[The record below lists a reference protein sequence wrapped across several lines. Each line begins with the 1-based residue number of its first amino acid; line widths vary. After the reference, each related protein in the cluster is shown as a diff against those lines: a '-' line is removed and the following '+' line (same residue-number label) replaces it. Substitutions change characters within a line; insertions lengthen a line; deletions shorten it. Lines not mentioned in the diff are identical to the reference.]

1 LSFHQISDIAL
12 ISNKKHIKFMTGAAI
27 LSTVLLVF
35 SSCSSTKP
43 YTLGPVKTF
52 DPDTSRIPMPDEAE
66 SYQYWDRVESTIFH
80 QIEKPLDLNRVFRA
94 AGNGLGLNASKQ
106 ADNINVLD
114 EVPESSWYT
123 YRHFYI
129 PMSTEELAKGPNTV
143 KPDTSGYWNIFSAKL
158 SGANPGFFIQDANGE
173 RFLIKFDGPKYP
185 ELTTSAEVIGTKIFY
200 AAGYFVPESTIIN
213 FNPDKVRI
221 NDGVMVEENGQERQ
235 MTMEDYRQI
244 ITVAANNDDGTRRAL
259 ASKFVDGIPLGPWDF
274 KGTRKDDPND
284 RVKHEHRRELRGMR
298 VISSWLN
305 DTDRRDA
312 NTMSVYT
319 DGGYIRHLVQDF
331 GNTLG
336 ANGTGIH
343 QPIYGQ
349 AYLIDPRYMALSA
362 VTLGL
367 YIKPWE
373 EVDPQEFIP
382 YPSVGYFRT
391 ETLRPGRWVSAHPIP
406 AFENM
411 TLRDA
416 YWGAKQV
423 MSFRDDDI
431 RAIVETGE
439 LSNRDAEEYLIQI
452 LIERRDIIGRYWFS
466 KINPLDKFEA
476 SKGNGDITLHF
487 SDLGVDY
494 DLFSASETEYRYSVS
509 EEGDAKAGSKT
520 INEPRISVSSS
531 DIKSNVLE
539 FNIVTI
545 RKDINAAE
553 KNIRVYVVNDS
564 RGVRVAGI
572 QRAE

>member
-1 LSFHQISDIAL
+1 MI
-12 ISNKKHIKFMTGAAI
+12 
-27 LSTVLLVF
+27 F

-43 YTLGPVKTF
+43 YTLGPIKTF
-52 DPDTSRIPMPDEAE
+52 DPDTTRIPMPEETE
-66 SYQYWDRVESTIFH
+66 SYQYWDRIENTIFH
-80 QIEKPLDLNRVFRA
+80 QLEKPLDLNRVFRA
-94 AGNGLGLNASKQ
+94 AGNGIGLNASKQ

-123 YRHFYI
+123 YRHFYK
-129 PMSTEELAKGPNTV
+129 PMSREELAKGPNTV
-143 KPDTSGYWNIFSAKL
+143 KPDTTGFWSIFSAKL
-158 SGANPGFFIQDANGE
+158 SGANPGFFIEDENGN
-173 RFLIKFDGPKYP
+173 RFLIKFDGPDYP

-200 AAGYFVPESTIIN
+200 AAGYYVPESTIVN

-221 NDGVMVEENGQERQ
+221 NEGVMVDENGEERQ

-244 ITVAANNDDGTRRAL
+244 ITVAARNEDGTRRAL
-259 ASKFVDGIPLGPWDF
+259 ASKFVDGVLLGPWGF
-274 KGTRKDDPND
+274 EGTRKDDPND

-319 DGGYIRHLVQDF
+319 EGGYIRHLVQDF

-336 ANGTGIH
+336 ANGSGIH

-362 VTLGL
+362 ITLGL
-367 YIKPWE
+367 YVKPWD
-373 EVDPQEFIP
+373 EVDPQKFIP
-382 YPSVGYFRT
+382 HPSVGYFRT
-391 ETLRPGRWVSAHPIP
+391 ETLRPGRWVSAHPMP
-406 AFENM
+406 PFENM

-439 LSNRDAEEYLIQI
+439 LSNSDAEEYLIKT
-452 LIERRDIIGRYWFS
+452 LIERRDKIGRYWFS
-466 KINPLDKFEA
+466 KINPLDKFDVRK
-476 SKGNGDITLHF
+476 SSDKLILTF
-487 SDLGVDY
+487 SDLGVDNSLY
-494 DLFSASETEYRYSVS
+494 SPSETEYCYSVS
-509 EEGDAKAGSKT
+509 SDGGSLAENLT
-520 INEPRISVSSS
+520 TGQSEISIELS
-531 DIKSNVLE
+531 DMTNGVLE
-539 FNIVTI
+539 YEIFTV
-545 RKDINAAE
+545 RKNSDAAE
-553 KNIRVYVVNDS
+553 KYVTVYVANDN

-572 QRAE
+572 KREE

>member
-1 LSFHQISDIAL
+1 MIL
-12 ISNKKHIKFMTGAAI
+12 NKEHIKHNAWLVSFAVSIMI
-27 LSTVLLVF
+27 L
-35 SSCSSTKP
+35 SSCSTTKP

-52 DPDTSRIPMPDEAE
+52 DPDTTSIPMPEESE
-66 SYQYWDRVESTIFH
+66 SYQYWDRIEYTVFH
-80 QIEKPLDLNRVFRA
+80 QIEKPFDLNRVFRA
-94 AGNGLGLNASKQ
+94 AGKGLGLNRSKQ

-123 YRHFYI
+123 YRHFYN

-143 KPDTSGYWNIFSAKL
+143 KPDTTGYWNIFSAKL
-158 SGANPGFFIQDANGE
+158 SGANPGFFIEDESGN
-173 RFLIKFDGPKYP
+173 RFLIKFDGPNYP

-200 AAGYFVPESTIIN
+200 AAGYYVPESTIVN

-221 NDGVMVEENGQERQ
+221 NDGVMVEENGEERQ
-235 MTMEDYRQI
+235 MTMDDYRQI
-244 ITVAANNDDGTRRAL
+244 ITVAAINEDGTRRAL
-259 ASKFVDGIPLGPWDF
+259 ASKFVDGVPLGPWDF

-319 DGGYIRHLVQDF
+319 DSGYIRHLVQDF

-336 ANGTGIH
+336 ANGSGIH

-349 AYLIDPRYMALSA
+349 AYLIDPRYMVLSA
-362 VTLGL
+362 IGLGL
-367 YIKPWE
+367 YVTPWE
-373 EVDPQEFIP
+373 EVDAQEYIP
-382 YPSVGYFRT
+382 HPSVGYFRS
-391 ETLRPGRWVSAHPIP
+391 ETLRPEGWVSAHPMP
-406 AFENM
+406 PFENM

-439 LSNRDAEEYLIQI
+439 LSNSDAEEYLIKT
-452 LIERRDIIGRYWFS
+452 LIDRRDKIGRYWFS
-466 KINPLDKFEA
+466 KINPLDKF
-476 SKGNGDITLHF
+476 SVHKRSDMLTLKF
-487 SDLGVDY
+487 SDLGVDHN
-494 DLFSASETEYRYSVS
+494 LFSASETEYHYSVS
-509 EEGDAKAGSKT
+509 SNGDTVAVNLIADET
-520 INEPRISVSSS
+520 EISVQLS
-531 DIKSNVLE
+531 DIGSDVLE
-539 FNIVTI
+539 FEIVTV
-545 RKDINAAE
+545 RRSSDVSK
-553 KNIRVYVVNDS
+553 KYVKVYVANDG

-572 QRAE
+572 KREE

>member
-1 LSFHQISDIAL
+1 LSLAAL
-12 ISNKKHIKFMTGAAI
+12 
-27 LSTVLLVF
+27 LSAVLLML

-43 YTLGPVKTF
+43 YTLGPVKSF
-52 DPDTSRIPMPDEAE
+52 DPDTSRIPMPEETE
-66 SYQYWDRVESTIFH
+66 SYQYWDRIENTVFY

-123 YRHFYI
+123 YRHFYN
-129 PMSTEELAKGPNTV
+129 PMTTEELAKGPNTV

-158 SGANPGFFIQDANGE
+158 SGANPGFFIEDENGN
-173 RFLIKFDGPKYP
+173 RFLIKFDGPNYP

-200 AAGYFVPESTIIN
+200 AAGYYVPESTIVN

-221 NDGVMVEENGQERQ
+221 NDGVMVEENGEERQ

-244 ITVAANNDDGTRRAL
+244 IKVAARNEDGTRRAL
-259 ASKFVDGIPLGPWDF
+259 ASKFVNGIPVGPWDF

-319 DGGYIRHLVQDF
+319 DGGYIQHLVQDF

-367 YIKPWE
+367 YVKPWE
-373 EVDPQEFIP
+373 EVDPREFIP
-382 YPSVGYFRT
+382 HPSVGYFRT

-416 YWGAKQV
+416 YWGAKHV

-431 RAIVETGE
+431 SAIVETGE
-439 LSNRDAEEYLIQI
+439 LSNSDAEKYLIKT

-466 KINPLDKFEA
+466 KINPLDKFIVRK
-476 SKGNGDITLHF
+476 SSDILTLKF

-494 DLFSASETEYRYSVS
+494 GLFSASETEYRYTVKSDGDVV
-509 EEGDAKAGSKT
+509 EENLMIDT
-520 INEPRISVSSS
+520 PEILVQISDFFDEVIEIEIVTLRKSRNAEEK
-531 DIKSNVLE
+531 DIK
-539 FNIVTI
+539 
-545 RKDINAAE
+545 
-553 KNIRVYVVNDS
+553 VYIANDS
-564 RGVRVAGI
+564 RGVRVAAI
-572 QRAE
+572 KRDE

>member
-1 LSFHQISDIAL
+1 MAALLSA
-12 ISNKKHIKFMTGAAI
+12 
-27 LSTVLLVF
+27 VLLML
-35 SSCSSTKP
+35 SSCTSTKP
-43 YTLGPVKTF
+43 YTLGPVKSF
-52 DPDTSRIPMPDEAE
+52 DPDTSRIPMPDETE
-66 SYQYWDRVESTIFH
+66 SYQYWDRIENTILY

-94 AGNGLGLNASKQ
+94 AGSGLGLNTSKQ

-123 YRHFYI
+123 YRHFYN
-129 PMSTEELAKGPNTV
+129 PMTPEELAKGPNTV

-158 SGANPGFFIQDANGE
+158 SGANPGFFIEDEKGN
-173 RFLIKFDGPKYP
+173 RFLIKFDGSNYP

-200 AAGYFVPESTIIN
+200 AAGYFVPEAKITD
-213 FNPDKVRI
+213 FNPEKVRI
-221 NDGVMVEENGQERQ
+221 NDGVMVEENGKERP
-235 MTMEDYRQI
+235 MTMDDYRQI
-244 ITVAANNDDGTRRAL
+244 MTVAARNEDGTRRAL
-259 ASKFVDGIPLGPWDF
+259 ASKFVDGIPVGPWDF
-274 KGTRKDDPND
+274 QGTRKDDPND

-319 DGGYIRHLVQDF
+319 DSGYIRHLVQDF

-336 ANGTGIH
+336 ANGSGIH
-343 QPIYGQ
+343 DPIYGQ

-367 YIKPWE
+367 YVKPWE
-373 EVDPQEFIP
+373 EVDPREFIP
-382 YPSVGYFRT
+382 HPSVGYFRT
-391 ETLRPGRWVSAHPIP
+391 KTLRPGRWVSAHPVP

-439 LSNRDAEEYLIQI
+439 LSSSEAEEYLINT
-452 LIERRDIIGRYWFS
+452 LIERRDKIGRYWFS
-466 KINPLDKFEA
+466 KINPLDKFIV
-476 SKGNGDITLHF
+476 SKNSDTLTLKF

-494 DLFSASETEYRYSVS
+494 GLYSSSETEYHY
-509 EEGDAKAGSKT
+509 T
-520 INEPRISVSSS
+520 LSS
-531 DIKSNVLE
+531 DGDVVKANLMTNKPEVFVQISSFFDE
-539 FNIVTI
+539 IIEIEIVTH
-545 RKDINAAE
+545 RKSSNAAE
-553 KNIRVYVVNDS
+553 KAVKIYVANDS
-564 RGVRVAGI
+564 RGVRIAGI
-572 QRAE
+572 QRME

>member
-1 LSFHQISDIAL
+1 LAL
-12 ISNKKHIKFMTGAAI
+12 LMI
-27 LSTVLLVF
+27 F

-43 YTLGPVKTF
+43 YTLGPIKTF
-52 DPDTSRIPMPDEAE
+52 DPDTTRIPMPEETE
-66 SYQYWDRVESTIFH
+66 SYQYWDRIENTIFH
-80 QIEKPLDLNRVFRA
+80 QLEKPLDLNRVFRA
-94 AGNGLGLNASKQ
+94 AGNGIGLNASKQ

-123 YRHFYI
+123 YRHFYK
-129 PMSTEELAKGPNTV
+129 PMSREELAKGPNTV
-143 KPDTSGYWNIFSAKL
+143 KPDTTGFWSIFSAKL
-158 SGANPGFFIQDANGE
+158 SGANPGFFIEDENGN
-173 RFLIKFDGPKYP
+173 RFLIKFDGPDYP

-200 AAGYFVPESTIIN
+200 AAGYYVPESTIVN

-221 NDGVMVEENGQERQ
+221 NEGVMVDENGEERQ

-244 ITVAANNDDGTRRAL
+244 ITVAARNEDGTRRAL
-259 ASKFVDGIPLGPWDF
+259 ASKFVDGVLLGPWGF
-274 KGTRKDDPND
+274 EGTRKDDPND

-319 DGGYIRHLVQDF
+319 EGGYIRHLVQDF

-336 ANGTGIH
+336 ANGSGIH

-362 VTLGL
+362 ITLGL
-367 YIKPWE
+367 YVKPWD
-373 EVDPQEFIP
+373 EVDPQKFIP
-382 YPSVGYFRT
+382 HPSVGYFRT
-391 ETLRPGRWVSAHPIP
+391 ETLRPGRWVSAHPMP
-406 AFENM
+406 PFENM

-439 LSNRDAEEYLIQI
+439 LSNSDAEEYLIKT
-452 LIERRDIIGRYWFS
+452 LIERRDKIGRYWFS
-466 KINPLDKFEA
+466 KINPLDKFDVRK
-476 SKGNGDITLHF
+476 SSDKLILTF
-487 SDLGVDY
+487 SDLGVDNSLY
-494 DLFSASETEYRYSVS
+494 SPSETEYCYSVS
-509 EEGDAKAGSKT
+509 SDGGSLAENLT
-520 INEPRISVSSS
+520 TGQSEISIELS
-531 DIKSNVLE
+531 DMTNGVLE
-539 FNIVTI
+539 YEIFTV
-545 RKDINAAE
+545 RKNSDAAE
-553 KNIRVYVVNDS
+553 KYVTVYVANDN

-572 QRAE
+572 KREE

>member
-1 LSFHQISDIAL
+1 MI
-12 ISNKKHIKFMTGAAI
+12 
-27 LSTVLLVF
+27 F

-43 YTLGPVKTF
+43 YTLGPIKTF
-52 DPDTSRIPMPDEAE
+52 DPDTTRIPMPEETE
-66 SYQYWDRVESTIFH
+66 SYQYWDRIENTIFH
-80 QIEKPLDLNRVFRA
+80 QLEKPLDLNRVFRA
-94 AGNGLGLNASKQ
+94 AGNGIGLNASKQ

-123 YRHFYI
+123 YRHFYK
-129 PMSTEELAKGPNTV
+129 PMSREELAKGPNTV
-143 KPDTSGYWNIFSAKL
+143 KPDTTGFWSIFSAKL
-158 SGANPGFFIQDANGE
+158 SGANPGFFIEDENGN
-173 RFLIKFDGPKYP
+173 RFLIKFDGPDYP

-200 AAGYFVPESTIIN
+200 AAGYYVPESTIVN

-221 NDGVMVEENGQERQ
+221 NEGVMVDENGEERQ

-244 ITVAANNDDGTRRAL
+244 ITVAARNEDGTRRAL
-259 ASKFVDGIPLGPWDF
+259 ASKFVDGVLLGPWGF
-274 KGTRKDDPND
+274 EGTRKDDPND

-319 DGGYIRHLVQDF
+319 EGGYIRHLVQDF

-336 ANGTGIH
+336 ANGSGIH

-362 VTLGL
+362 ITLGL
-367 YIKPWE
+367 YVKPWD
-373 EVDPQEFIP
+373 EVDPQKFIP
-382 YPSVGYFRT
+382 HPSVGYFRT
-391 ETLRPGRWVSAHPIP
+391 ETLRPGRWVSAHPMP
-406 AFENM
+406 PFENM

-439 LSNRDAEEYLIQI
+439 LSNSDAEEYLIKT
-452 LIERRDIIGRYWFS
+452 LIERRDKIGRYWFS
-466 KINPLDKFEA
+466 KINPLDKFDVRK
-476 SKGNGDITLHF
+476 SSDKLILTF
-487 SDLGVDY
+487 SDLGVDNSLY
-494 DLFSASETEYRYSVS
+494 SPSETEYRYSVS
-509 EEGDAKAGSKT
+509 SDGGSLAENLT
-520 INEPRISVSSS
+520 TGQSEISIELS
-531 DIKSNVLE
+531 DMTNGVLE
-539 FNIVTI
+539 YEIFTV
-545 RKDINAAE
+545 RKNSDAAE
-553 KNIRVYVVNDS
+553 KYVTVYVANDN

-572 QRAE
+572 KREE

>member
-1 LSFHQISDIAL
+1 MAL
-12 ISNKKHIKFMTGAAI
+12 LMI
-27 LSTVLLVF
+27 F

-43 YTLGPVKTF
+43 YTLGPIKTF
-52 DPDTSRIPMPDEAE
+52 DPDTTRIPMPEETE
-66 SYQYWDRVESTIFH
+66 SYQYWDRIENTIFH
-80 QIEKPLDLNRVFRA
+80 QLEKPLDLNRVFRA
-94 AGNGLGLNASKQ
+94 AGNGIGLNASKQ

-123 YRHFYI
+123 YRHFYK
-129 PMSTEELAKGPNTV
+129 PMSREELAKGPNTV
-143 KPDTSGYWNIFSAKL
+143 KPDTTGFWSIFSAKL
-158 SGANPGFFIQDANGE
+158 SGANPGFFIEDENGN
-173 RFLIKFDGPKYP
+173 RFLIKFDGPDYP

-200 AAGYFVPESTIIN
+200 AAGYYVPESTIVN

-221 NDGVMVEENGQERQ
+221 NEGVMVDENGEERQ

-244 ITVAANNDDGTRRAL
+244 ITVAARNEDGTRRAL
-259 ASKFVDGIPLGPWDF
+259 ASKFVDGVLLGPWGF
-274 KGTRKDDPND
+274 EGTRKDDPND

-319 DGGYIRHLVQDF
+319 EGGYIRHLVQDF

-336 ANGTGIH
+336 ANGSGIH

-362 VTLGL
+362 ITLGL
-367 YIKPWE
+367 YVKPWD
-373 EVDPQEFIP
+373 EVDPQKFIP
-382 YPSVGYFRT
+382 HPSVGYFRT
-391 ETLRPGRWVSAHPIP
+391 ETLRPGRWVSAHPMP
-406 AFENM
+406 PFENM

-439 LSNRDAEEYLIQI
+439 LSNSDAEEYLIKT
-452 LIERRDIIGRYWFS
+452 LIERRDKIGRYWFS
-466 KINPLDKFEA
+466 KINPLDKFDVRK
-476 SKGNGDITLHF
+476 SSDKLILTF
-487 SDLGVDY
+487 SDLGVDNSLY
-494 DLFSASETEYRYSVS
+494 SPSETEYRYSVS
-509 EEGDAKAGSKT
+509 SDGGSLAENLT
-520 INEPRISVSSS
+520 TGQSEISIELS
-531 DIKSNVLE
+531 DMTNGVLE
-539 FNIVTI
+539 YEIFTV
-545 RKDINAAE
+545 RKNSDAAE
-553 KNIRVYVVNDS
+553 KYVTVYVANDN

-572 QRAE
+572 KREE

>member
-1 LSFHQISDIAL
+1 LSLAAL
-12 ISNKKHIKFMTGAAI
+12 
-27 LSTVLLVF
+27 LSAVLLML

-43 YTLGPVKTF
+43 YTLGPVKSF
-52 DPDTSRIPMPDEAE
+52 DPDTSRIPMPEETE
-66 SYQYWDRVESTIFH
+66 SYQYWDRIENTVFY

-123 YRHFYI
+123 YRHFYN
-129 PMSTEELAKGPNTV
+129 PMTTEELAKGPNTV

-158 SGANPGFFIQDANGE
+158 SGANPGFFIEDENGN
-173 RFLIKFDGPKYP
+173 RFLIKFDGPNYP

-200 AAGYFVPESTIIN
+200 AAGYYVPESTIVN

-221 NDGVMVEENGQERQ
+221 NDGVMVEENGEERQ

-244 ITVAANNDDGTRRAL
+244 IKVAARNEDGTRRAL
-259 ASKFVDGIPLGPWDF
+259 ASKFVNGIPVGPWDF

-367 YIKPWE
+367 YVKPWE
-373 EVDPQEFIP
+373 EVDPREFIP
-382 YPSVGYFRT
+382 HPSVGYFRT

-416 YWGAKQV
+416 YWGAKHV

-431 RAIVETGE
+431 SAIVETGE
-439 LSNRDAEEYLIQI
+439 LSNSDAEKYLIKT

-466 KINPLDKFEA
+466 KINPLDKFIVRK
-476 SKGNGDITLHF
+476 SSDIMTLKF

-494 DLFSASETEYRYSVS
+494 GLFSASETEYRYTVKSDGDVV
-509 EEGDAKAGSKT
+509 EENLMIDT
-520 INEPRISVSSS
+520 PEILVQISDFFDEVIEIEIVTLRKSRNAEEK
-531 DIKSNVLE
+531 DIK
-539 FNIVTI
+539 
-545 RKDINAAE
+545 
-553 KNIRVYVVNDS
+553 VYIANDS

-572 QRAE
+572 KRDE

>member
-1 LSFHQISDIAL
+1 MI
-12 ISNKKHIKFMTGAAI
+12 
-27 LSTVLLVF
+27 F

-43 YTLGPVKTF
+43 YTLGPIKTF
-52 DPDTSRIPMPDEAE
+52 DPDTTRIPMPEETE
-66 SYQYWDRVESTIFH
+66 SYQYWDRIENTIFH
-80 QIEKPLDLNRVFRA
+80 QLEKPLDLNRVFRA
-94 AGNGLGLNASKQ
+94 AGNGIGLNASKQ

-123 YRHFYI
+123 YRHFYK
-129 PMSTEELAKGPNTV
+129 PMSREELAKGPNTV
-143 KPDTSGYWNIFSAKL
+143 KPDTTGFWSIFSAKL
-158 SGANPGFFIQDANGE
+158 SGANPGFFIEDENGN
-173 RFLIKFDGPKYP
+173 RFLIKFDGPDYP

-200 AAGYFVPESTIIN
+200 AAGYYVPESTIVN

-221 NDGVMVEENGQERQ
+221 NEGVMVDENGEERQ

-244 ITVAANNDDGTRRAL
+244 ITVAARNEDGTRRAL
-259 ASKFVDGIPLGPWDF
+259 ASKFVDGVLLGPWGF
-274 KGTRKDDPND
+274 EGTRKDDPND

-319 DGGYIRHLVQDF
+319 EGGYIRHLVQDF

-336 ANGTGIH
+336 ANGSGIH

-362 VTLGL
+362 ITLGL
-367 YIKPWE
+367 YVKPWD
-373 EVDPQEFIP
+373 EVDPQKFIP
-382 YPSVGYFRT
+382 HPSVGYFRT
-391 ETLRPGRWVSAHPIP
+391 ETLRPGRWVSAHPMP
-406 AFENM
+406 PFENM

-439 LSNRDAEEYLIQI
+439 LSNSDAEEYLIKT
-452 LIERRDIIGRYWFS
+452 LIERRDKIGRYWFS
-466 KINPLDKFEA
+466 KINPLDKFDVRK
-476 SKGNGDITLHF
+476 SSDKLILTF
-487 SDLGVDY
+487 SDLGVDNSLY
-494 DLFSASETEYRYSVS
+494 SPSETEYRYSVS
-509 EEGDAKAGSKT
+509 SEGGSLAENLT
-520 INEPRISVSSS
+520 TGQSEISIELS
-531 DIKSNVLE
+531 DMTNGVLE
-539 FNIVTI
+539 YEIFTV
-545 RKDINAAE
+545 RKNSDAAE
-553 KNIRVYVVNDS
+553 KYVTVYVANDN

-572 QRAE
+572 KREE